1 VKAVVQ
7 RVARAAV
14 RVNGECVG
22 QIGPGLLIL
31 VGVRNGDAESDAKWL
46 AEKCVNL
53 RIFENET
60 GKFDRSVLD
69 VRGGLLAVSQF
80 TLLGNCARG
89 RRPDFTDAARPREAE
104 PLFRRFLDFLR
115 ESGLAV
121 EAGVFQARMDVE
133 LINDGP
139 VTVIVDSTA

>member
-1 VKAVVQ
+1 M
-7 RVARAAV
+7 
-14 RVNGECVG
+14 
-22 QIGPGLLIL
+22 
-31 VGVRNGDAESDAKWL
+31 
-46 AEKCVNL
+46 
-53 RIFENET
+53 
-60 GKFDRSVLD
+60 LD

-139 VTVIVDSTA
+139 VTVIVYSTA

>member
-1 VKAVVQ
+1 MKAVVQ

>member
-22 QIGPGLLIL
+22 QIGPGLLIF